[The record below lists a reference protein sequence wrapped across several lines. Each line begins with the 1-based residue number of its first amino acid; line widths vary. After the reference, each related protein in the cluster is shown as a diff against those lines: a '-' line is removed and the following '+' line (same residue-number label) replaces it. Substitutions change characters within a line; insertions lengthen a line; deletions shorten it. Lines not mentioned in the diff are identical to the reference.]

1 MKKGIVL
8 KVISIMEFILLL
20 LLCLWLKID
29 WLLII
34 STILMAIC
42 VVLSFVLN
50 DKQNNNSKVRR

>member
-8 KVISIMEFILLL
+8 KVILIMEFILL

-50 DKQNNNSKVRR
+50 DKQNNNSKVR

>member
-8 KVISIMEFILLL
+8 KVISIMEFILL

-50 DKQNNNSKVRR
+50 DKQNNNSKVR

>member
-8 KVISIMEFILLL
+8 KVISIMEFIL

>member
-8 KVISIMEFILLL
+8 KVILIMEFILL

>member
-8 KVISIMEFILLL
+8 KVILIMEFILL

-50 DKQNNNSKVRR
+50 DKQNNNSK

>member
-8 KVISIMEFILLL
+8 KVISIMEFILL